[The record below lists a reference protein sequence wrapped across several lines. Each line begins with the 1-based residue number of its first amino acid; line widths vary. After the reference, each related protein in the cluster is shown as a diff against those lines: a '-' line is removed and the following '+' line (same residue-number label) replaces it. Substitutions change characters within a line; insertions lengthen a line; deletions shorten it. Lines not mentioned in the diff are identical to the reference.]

1 MSKKDGGRSIA
12 KIKRKIRWYYFRCF
26 QEKKRRLWMYRSY
39 RHYLRQTRKG
49 TVSVGN
55 DCFYLTKEVHPGA
68 GIGDQLASWIS
79 GYYYAKKLG
88 VSYAYSRL
96 YPDKWEHFIGFAED
110 EVSADVL
117 CKEEDFQKVK
127 LPWFDETKPDEWDMI
142 GCIMTSYQGKKVVF
156 YLELNQI
163 YTEQYGVMDDLKAKF
178 NRAHPKK
185 QESLIYENG
194 QFNIAV
200 HIRRGDIER
209 GQVTGESQ
217 LTKRWLDNDYYQA
230 VLERI
235 IAALSDKDTAIYI
248 FSQGK
253 EEDFKE
259 FAKYRNVHYCMDM
272 PATDSFLHMV
282 RADLLVTSKSS
293 FSYKP
298 ALLSDGIRV
307 CPAGFWHG
315 YPKEDKW
322 IVVDTQSKDSLDG
335 ITDRIKKIVD
345 R

>member
-1 MSKKDGGRSIA
+1 MNKKDKERSIA
-12 KIKRKIRWYYFRCF
+12 KIKRKIRWYYLRFF

-39 RHYLRQTRKG
+39 RHYLRQKG
-49 TVSVGN
+49 KDAAGIGN
-55 DCFYLTKEVHPGA
+55 DSYYLTKEVHPGA
-68 GIGDQLASWIS
+68 GIGDQLASWIT
-79 GYYYAKKLG
+79 GYYYAGKLG

-96 YPDKWEHFIGFAED
+96 YPDKWERFMGFSQG
-110 EVSADVL
+110 EVSAATL
-117 CKEEDFQKVK
+117 CKKEGFRRVR
-127 LPWFDETKPDEWDMI
+127 LPRFDENKPDEWDMI
-142 GCIMTSYQGKKVVF
+142 GHIMDSYQGKKVVF
-156 YLELNQI
+156 YLELHQV
-163 YTEQYGVMDDLKAKF
+163 YTEQYGVMDDLRDKF
-178 NRAHPKK
+178 NRTHPQEK
-185 QESLIYENG
+185 ESLQYQKG

-230 VLERI
+230 VLDRVL
-235 IAALSDKDTAIYI
+235 AALSDKDTAIYI

-253 EEDFKE
+253 EEEFKE

-298 ALLSDGIRV
+298 ALLSGGIRV

-315 YPKEDKW
+315 YPGEDKW
-322 IVVDTQSKDSLDG
+322 IVVDAQSRDSLYS
-335 ITDRIKKIVD
+335 ITDRIKKAVD